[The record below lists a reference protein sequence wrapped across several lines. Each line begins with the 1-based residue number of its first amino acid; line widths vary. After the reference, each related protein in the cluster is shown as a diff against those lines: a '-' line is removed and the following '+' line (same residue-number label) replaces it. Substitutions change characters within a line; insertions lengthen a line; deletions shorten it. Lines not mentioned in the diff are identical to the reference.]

1 MEEAR
6 LKKLKEFEEQGAD
19 EKGSVNVEQDE
30 IVHDSSK
37 TKGNLGVIVRRH
49 SSRDDVENAATQSPR
64 NLVRKAA
71 INLTCICC

>member
-49 SSRDDVENAATQSPR
+49 SSRDDVENPTTKANR
-64 NLVRKAA
+64 NLVRKPT
-71 INLTCICC
+71 IGLTCFCY